1 MFKINPYSEYRGKD
15 DNLNTF
21 KLALLMTNIC
31 VFSKIVTLSIHLP
44 FPKIFLKSYFRVVS

>member
-31 VFSKIVTLSIHLP
+31 VFSKIVTLCKYTPSI
-44 FPKIFLKSYFRVVS
+44 S